1 MIQGTGVGVSGTDFL
16 GGARNMDE
24 SEAQVKGG
32 FILADVCIGMITTS
46 LPTMYDLA
54 MITQCA
60 EDSLFILIT

>member
-1 MIQGTGVGVSGTDFL
+1 MWAYPVPTFL
-16 GGARNMDE
+16 GGVFNMDE

-32 FILADVCIGMITTS
+32 FILADVCIGIMTTS
-46 LPTMYDLA
+46 LPMMYDHA